1 MTPDPAACGM
11 FPRNWVLST
20 VTACESVSVEKVLT
34 ADTRGTL
41 PSARPREPSNQGG
54 HLQRST
60 FSETH
65 TPSPVSEDLG
75 RGTAPWETM
84 DEATTLNTPRADH
97 PHSQH
102 QPSDPAIPLL
112 GITIPKRVTHCTK
125 MYLTGCL

>member
-20 VTACESVSVEKVLT
+20 ITVCKSVSVEKVLT
-34 ADTRGTL
+34 ADTRGAL
-41 PSARPREPSNQGG
+41 PSARPWEPSKQGG
-54 HLQRST
+54 CLQRST

-65 TPSPVSEDLG
+65 APRPVSEDLG
-75 RGTAPWETM
+75 RGTAPWETIVK
-84 DEATTLNTPRADH
+84 ATTLNTPRADH

-112 GITIPKRVTHCTK
+112 GITILKRVTYRTK